1 MNKENLSTVNLSA
14 SDKILLSQKIML
26 MAKELIQKNHTNE
39 KLADITI
46 DGLPAGVNVMV
57 VASSLGRDA
66 YDYYEKEDGDLDLY
80 LRWFIDSTIKLM
92 TAEFLKQRKPY
103 VIKSYPNLFTI
114 FYENIHHG
122 MTPEGIADMLGIEC
136 NETLIR
142 KAAKI
147 YDLI

>member
-1 MNKENLSTVNLSA
+1 MNKENLSTVNLSPY
-14 SDKILLSQKIML
+14 DKIHVTQKIML
-26 MAKELIQKNHTNE
+26 MAKEEIQKNNTNE
-39 KLADITI
+39 KLADISI

-66 YDYYEKEDGDLDLY
+66 YDFYEKEDGDLDLY
-80 LRWFIDSTIKLM
+80 LRWFIDSTIKVM

-122 MTPEGIADMLGIEC
+122 MSPEEIADMLGIEC
-136 NETLIR
+136 NEALIR